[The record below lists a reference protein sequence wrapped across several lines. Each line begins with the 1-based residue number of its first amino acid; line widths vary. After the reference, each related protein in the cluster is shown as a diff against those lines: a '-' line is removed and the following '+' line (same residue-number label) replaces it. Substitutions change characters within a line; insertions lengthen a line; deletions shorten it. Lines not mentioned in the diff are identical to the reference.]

1 MRWLV
6 ISGLVMLFGCL
17 PKTTFKPIDK
27 VNPFIGTYADKVD
40 LEGRTHPGA
49 LVPFGMVSVCP
60 FNAYDTSL
68 VKSKW
73 NHRRSQAPY
82 FHNRSHISGF
92 SHVNLSGVGCPELG
106 VVLTMPTRGKV
117 QTEPSDYFST
127 YSKEEASP
135 GYYTTHLDRYD
146 IDVETSATIRT
157 GVSKYTFSA
166 GQSNVLINLG
176 LAQTNVNGASIHM
189 LSGTKAEGF
198 RNYGNFCGPSG
209 VRKVFYAIEL
219 SKPAENFGVWRD
231 GQVYT
236 DLISTNGDDIGGF
249 FQFTTEEKEEV
260 LVKVAI
266 SYVSAENAWENM
278 EVEQPGFDFEK
289 VKNEAEDSW
298 NEELSKIIVDGGS
311 QDDETI
317 FYTAL
322 YHCLIHPNIYN
333 DVNGQYRELEG
344 DEIVTSDHDRYTT
357 FSLWD
362 TYRNVHSLF
371 SLVYPD
377 RQIDMVKSMLDM
389 YEESGWLPK
398 WELSGSET
406 NVMVGDPA
414 TIVISDTYQKGLT
427 QFDQDIAW
435 EAMWKSFR
443 TPEDSNQ
450 LRPGNDAYLEYGYI
464 PFGIENKKRVWGELS
479 SSLEYNLADFAL
491 AQFANSRGKEDEHDR
506 LIKQSSGYRHFFD
519 SLTGF
524 LRPKLLSAE
533 FVNLLDT
540 TTTGWPGAPG
550 YVEGHAWN
558 YSFFVPH
565 DMEGL
570 IQLYGSEQRFVD
582 QLQKAFDGDGFSM
595 GNEPDIAYPYLFNY
609 VSGEE
614 WRCQEQVQK
623 AIRNNFKNQP
633 DGLPGNDDCGTM
645 SAWLVFSMMGLYPD
659 CPGKPLYQLTTPS
672 FDRIEIVLDQ
682 RFYAED
688 QFVITKNGNHSFIES
703 IQLNNLDHP
712 NYQLIHDELVAG
724 GKLNFN
730 TSDKPLK

>member
-1 MRWLV
+1 
-6 ISGLVMLFGCL
+6 
-17 PKTTFKPIDK
+17 
-27 VNPFIGTYADKVD
+27 
-40 LEGRTHPGA
+40 
-49 LVPFGMVSVCP
+49 
-60 FNAYDTSL
+60 
-68 VKSKW
+68 
-73 NHRRSQAPY
+73 
-82 FHNRSHISGF
+82 
-92 SHVNLSGVGCPELG
+92 
-106 VVLTMPTRGKV
+106 
-117 QTEPSDYFST
+117 
-127 YSKEEASP
+127 
-135 GYYTTHLDRYD
+135 
-146 IDVETSATIRT
+146 
-157 GVSKYTFSA
+157 
-166 GQSNVLINLG
+166 
-176 LAQTNVNGASIHM
+176 
-189 LSGTKAEGF
+189 
-198 RNYGNFCGPSG
+198 
-209 VRKVFYAIEL
+209 
-219 SKPAENFGVWRD
+219 
-231 GQVYT
+231 
-236 DLISTNGDDIGGF
+236 
-249 FQFTTEEKEEV
+249 
-260 LVKVAI
+260 
-266 SYVSAENAWENM
+266 
-278 EVEQPGFDFEK
+278 FDFEK

-540 TTTGWPGAPG
+540 TT
-550 YVEGHAWN
+550 
-558 YSFFVPH
+558 
-565 DMEGL
+565 
-570 IQLYGSEQRFVD
+570 
-582 QLQKAFDGDGFSM
+582 
-595 GNEPDIAYPYLFNY
+595 
-609 VSGEE
+609 
-614 WRCQEQVQK
+614 
-623 AIRNNFKNQP
+623 
-633 DGLPGNDDCGTM
+633 
-645 SAWLVFSMMGLYPD
+645 
-659 CPGKPLYQLTTPS
+659 
-672 FDRIEIVLDQ
+672 
-682 RFYAED
+682 
-688 QFVITKNGNHSFIES
+688 
-703 IQLNNLDHP
+703 
-712 NYQLIHDELVAG
+712 
-724 GKLNFN
+724 
-730 TSDKPLK
+730 